1 MSKFKQAISW
11 ILHSEEL
18 DEVQDRFSMTDQQ
31 MEDAVGVVEMIE
43 KIALKTDEDFDL
55 LNEIHTWSKKEPW
68 E

>member
-31 MEDAVGVVEMIE
+31 MEDAVEVVEMIE

-68 E
+68 Q

>member
-43 KIALKTDEDFDL
+43 KVALKTDEDFDL

>member
-55 LNEIHTWSKKEPW
+55 LNEIHAWSKKEPW
-68 E
+68 Q

>member
-68 E
+68 

>member
-68 E
+68 Q

>member
-31 MEDAVGVVEMIE
+31 MEDAVEVVEMIE

-55 LNEIHTWSKKEPW
+55 LNEIHAWSKKEPW
-68 E
+68 Q

>member
-43 KIALKTDEDFDL
+43 KVALKTDEDFDL

-68 E
+68 Q